1 MSERWRIVIGSDDAG
16 LGYKNALRTDLEADP
31 RVAKVIDVG
40 IRIDQ
45 LTPCVDVATAAARAV
60 TEGRAHRALLICG
73 AGLGVAM
80 SANKVPG
87 IRAVTA
93 SDSSAVERSVL
104 DNDAQVLCFGHQ
116 VISLELARRLAHE
129 WLGYRFDPDPR
140 AAHNVFVIG
149 RPGVSRAVGIRRSS
163 LTLGW
168 RWGAYG
174 GAPAD
179 RVGEDLGG
187 ACQDHQA
194 DVDEH
199 RAARITMNVVPIR

>member
-104 DNDAQVLCFGHQ
+104 DNDAQVLCLGHQ

-179 RVGEDLGG
+179 RVGEDLVG
-187 ACQDHQA
+187 ACQDLQA

>member
-16 LGYKNALRTDLEADP
+16 LGYKDALKTDLEADP
-31 RVAKVIDVG
+31 RVARVIDVG
-40 IRIDQ
+40 TRIDQ
-45 LTPCVDVATAAARAV
+45 LTPYLDVATAAARAV

-140 AAHNVFVIG
+140 VAHNVFVIG
-149 RPGVSRAVGIRRSS
+149 RPGVSRAGVIRRSS
-163 LTLGW
+163 LNFGW
-168 RWGAYG
+168 RWGATG
-174 GAPAD
+174 ELRQFASAKTSAAPI
-179 RVGEDLGG
+179 
-187 ACQDHQA
+187 
-194 DVDEH
+194 
-199 RAARITMNVVPIR
+199 RITRPM

>member
-1 MSERWRIVIGSDDAG
+1 MSDRWRIVIGSDDAG
-16 LGYKNALRTDLEADP
+16 LGYKDALKTDLEADP
-31 RVAKVIDVG
+31 RVARVIDVG

-80 SANKVPG
+80 SANKVPS

-129 WLGYRFDPDPR
+129 WLGYRFDPDPG

-149 RPGVSRAVGIRRSS
+149 RPCVSRAVGIRRSS
-163 LTLGW
+163 LNFGW

-179 RVGEDLGG
+179 RVGEDLGV

>member
-16 LGYKNALRTDLEADP
+16 LGYKDALKTDLEADP
-31 RVAKVIDVG
+31 RVARVIDVG

-45 LTPCVDVATAAARAV
+45 LTPYVDLATAAARAV

-140 AAHNVFVIG
+140 VAHNVFVIG
-149 RPGVSRAVGIRRSS
+149 RPGVSRAGGIRRSS
-163 LTLGW
+163 LNFGW
-168 RWGAYG
+168 RWGAT
-174 GAPAD
+174 
-179 RVGEDLGG
+179 GELRQT
-187 ACQDHQA
+187 AS
-194 DVDEH
+194 
-199 RAARITMNVVPIR
+199 ARTSAVPIRITRPM

>member
-104 DNDAQVLCFGHQ
+104 DNDAQVLCLGHQ

-140 AAHNVFVIG
+140 VAHNVFVIG
-149 RPGVSRAVGIRRSS
+149 RPGVSRAGVIRRSS
-163 LTLGW
+163 LNFGW
-168 RWGAYG
+168 RWGATG
-174 GAPAD
+174 ELRQFASAKTSAAPI
-179 RVGEDLGG
+179 
-187 ACQDHQA
+187 
-194 DVDEH
+194 
-199 RAARITMNVVPIR
+199 RITRPM